1 MDNKYK
7 EKHNIELFGSSLSIG
22 IAVGEVLLVEQYGE
36 FEVPVHGIE
45 KSDVENEILRY
56 KNAVERC
63 KTDIKGEI
71 AQISET
77 LGEQGAEIFEAH
89 IGILND
95 PAMEGE
101 VIRGISESL
110 ENVESI
116 IWKTNKK
123 YEEIFES
130 IDDEYLREKVFDIRE
145 VCQRIL
151 DKLLFIGE
159 YSLNSSKKVI
169 LFATHLTPAL
179 LFRRNWD
186 NVMGVVTEKGSI
198 TSHMAIMI
206 RSLGVP
212 SVINVPGITKV
223 LRDGSTVII
232 DGQLGKVTIN
242 PDSKKLVAYSEI
254 KNNLCSYQKKLKEIK
269 DLPTVTRD
277 DVPVKLLA
285 NIGKSTDVPIAMDY
299 NVDGIGLF
307 RSEFFFMSSKVLPT
321 EEAQYKYYKSVAEKC
336 KGKEVTIRL
345 LDIGA
350 DKPLPFIKLPEQSN
364 PSLGSRGIRVID
376 YHPEIFMAQVK
387 ALLRVAFSHPIK
399 ILVPMVSNIKEIY
412 DFKEFVIRCSEE
424 LKDDNVKHSSKVQLG
439 IMVEV
444 PSLIF
449 SLDSIAPL
457 VDFLSIGTNDLTQY
471 LLAADRF
478 DGNMSSY
485 YLPHD
490 PSIFKAIAKIS
501 EVGQQH
507 GIPVCVCGEIA
518 GNPKFTKALL
528 GLGIKSFSFE
538 AHNALF
544 IKDIIKRHTIDD
556 CVRYAD
562 TILGLSSSESIE
574 AFMECDYAA
583 YLAGLEY

>member
-1 MDNKYK
+1 MDNKHE
-7 EKHNIELFGSSLSIG
+7 EKYNIEIFGSSLSIG

-36 FEVPVHGIE
+36 VDVPVHGIA
-45 KSDVENEILRY
+45 KSDVENEIRRY

-63 KTDIKGEI
+63 KADLEGEVV
-71 AQISET
+71 QISKT
-77 LGEQGAEIFEAH
+77 LEKEEAEIFEAH
-89 IGILND
+89 IGILSD
-95 PAMEGE
+95 PTMEGE
-101 VIRGISESL
+101 VIRGISENL
-110 ENVESI
+110 ENVESV
-116 IWKTNKK
+116 IWKTSKK

-130 IDDEYLREKVFDIRE
+130 LEDEYVREKVFDIRE

-159 YSLNSSKKVI
+159 YSSNSSKNVI
-169 LFATHLTPAL
+169 LLATHLTPAL

-212 SVINVPGITKV
+212 SVINIPGITKI

-242 PDSKKLVAYSEI
+242 PDDEKLLAYNEI
-254 KNNLCSYQKKLKEIK
+254 KKNLHSYQKKLKEIR
-269 DLPTVTRD
+269 DLPAVTSD
-277 DVPVKLLA
+277 DVPIKLLA
-285 NIGKSTDVPIAMDY
+285 NIGKGADVPVAMEY

-307 RSEFFFMSSKVLPT
+307 RSEFFFMSYKVLPT
-321 EEAQYKYYKSVAEKC
+321 EEEQYKYYKSVTEKC

-345 LDIGA
+345 LDVGA
-350 DKPLPFIKLPEQSN
+350 DKPLPFIKLPEQRN
-364 PSLGSRGIRVID
+364 PCLASRGIRVID
-376 YHPEIFMAQVK
+376 YYPEIFMSQVK
-387 ALLRVAFSHPIK
+387 ALLRVAYSHPVK

-412 DFKEFVIRCSEE
+412 DFKEFLIRCSEE
-424 LKDDNVKHSSKVQLG
+424 LKDENIKHSSKVPLG

-444 PSLIF
+444 PSIIF
-449 SLDSIAPL
+449 SLESIAPL

-501 EVGQQH
+501 EVGRQH
-507 GIPVCVCGEIA
+507 GIPVSVCGEIA
-518 GNPKFTKALL
+518 GNPKFTKVLL
-528 GLGIKSFSFE
+528 GLDIKSFSFE

-544 IKDIIKRHTIDD
+544 IKDIIRRHSIDE

-562 TILGLSSSESIE
+562 TILGLSSSEAIE
-574 AFMECDYAA
+574 AFMERDYAA
-583 YLAGLEY
+583 YLSGLEY